1 MKLKNLSLIVTVFV
15 MTISFNS
22 CKKDN
27 KSSSSTDTT
36 TEAQAQASDQTTY
49 NNESNA
55 VSDDVNTS
63 LDVSGGSFNARTAG
77 VTTPPLTFTLACDF
91 SVAFDTASVPHTMTL
106 TYSGSCSGTRSRTGI
121 VVVSFSPDFKWG
133 SAGAQLT
140 VKYNN
145 LKITRLSDGKS
156 IVLNGTRVMTNVSGG
171 LLKDLATLTNVIHTF
186 TDNMSVTFDNTT
198 QRTWTNSYTRTF
210 TYGAGIVIST
220 TGSGSGTNR
229 FGHPF
234 TNTIIEPLVIS
245 QSCDFRYIS
254 GSFQNKGS
262 LVTTTTTFGLDAS
275 GTAVSNC
282 PATLYYK
289 IEWLGVGGKTATYIG
304 PY

>member
-1 MKLKNLSLIVTVFV
+1 MKLKKLTSLAAVLV
-15 MTISFNS
+15 MAVSFNS
-22 CKKDN
+22 CKKDSN
-27 KSSSSTDTT
+27 SSSSSDTN
-36 TEAQAQASDQTTY
+36 TEAQAQASDQTSY

-63 LDVSGGSFNARTAG
+63 LSVSGGSFNARTTG
-77 VTTPPLTFTLACDF
+77 ITTPPLAFTLACDVA
-91 SVAFDTASVPHTMTL
+91 VAFDTVSTPHTMTL
-106 TYSGSCSGTRSRTGI
+106 TYSGSCSGTRTRTGT
-121 VVVSFSPDFKWG
+121 VVVSFAPGFKWG
-133 SAGAQLT
+133 TAGAQLT
-140 VKYNN
+140 VSYNN
-145 LKITRLSDGKS
+145 LKITRLSDNKS
-156 IVLNGTRVMTNVSGG
+156 IVLNGTRIMTNVSGG
-171 LLKDLATLTNVIHTF
+171 LLKDLATLASVTHTF
-186 TDNMSVTFDNTT
+186 SDNMSVTFDNTT

-210 TYGAGIVIST
+210 TYSAGIVTST

-234 TNTIIEPLVIS
+234 TNTIITPLVIS

-275 GTAVSNC
+275 GTAVSDC

-289 IEWLGVGGKTATYIG
+289 IEWLGVGGKTADYVG
-304 PY
+304 AY